1 MTILKNLE
9 ELIEIVRQRKNSPVD
24 KSYTNKLLTDKKLV
38 VSKVKEE
45 IIELLEA
52 VEKKTNTVHEAAD
65 VLYHL
70 FVYLESHNVKIED
83 IMIELKKRQK

>member
-45 IIELLEA
+45 ISELLEA
-52 VEKKTNTVHEAAD
+52 VEKKKLIQFTRLLTCC
-65 VLYHL
+65 
-70 FVYLESHNVKIED
+70 I
-83 IMIELKKRQK
+83 I

>member
-45 IIELLEA
+45 ISELLEA
-52 VEKKTNTVHEAAD
+52 VEKN
-65 VLYHL
+65 
-70 FVYLESHNVKIED
+70 
-83 IMIELKKRQK
+83 

>member
-1 MTILKNLE
+1 M
-9 ELIEIVRQRKNSPVD
+9 
-24 KSYTNKLLTDKKLV
+24 LTDKKLV

-45 IIELLEA
+45 ISELLEA

-70 FVYLESHNVKIED
+70 IVYLEANNIKIED
-83 IMIELKKRQK
+83 VMSELKKRQK